1 MPTGKGPTTPA
12 ATPTPAPSGETAVP
26 APRAGKPR
34 APPGLPLGRAPGEPA
49 PPPSGPIEADLLDPD
64 GVPEPPFRLPSFR
77 AAALFLVMMVLVSA
91 VVYPG
96 AVTLVAQALFPVDP
110 AHVATMIGENISNP
124 ALFWLRPSMIDWQPY
139 TGAGGE
145 NPYGPVSGALRNTT
159 LHYIREYGL
168 LNTTVPLDL
177 VSPSYSGLDP
187 DLYPD
192 AVLIQIPRVAHFS
205 NVSSST
211 LWSLVNAS
219 LVQPQAGFI
228 GPDYV
233 NVVQLDQALLQQPQ
247 LAGAWV

>member
-1 MPTGKGPTTPA
+1 M
-12 ATPTPAPSGETAVP
+12 
-26 APRAGKPR
+26 
-34 APPGLPLGRAPGEPA
+34 
-49 PPPSGPIEADLLDPD
+49 
-64 GVPEPPFRLPSFR
+64 PEPPLRLPSLR
-77 AAALFLVMMVLVSA
+77 AAALFLVMMLLVSA

-96 AVTLVAQALFPVDP
+96 AVTLVAQALFPVSP

-124 ALFWLRPSMIDWQPY
+124 ALFWLRPSMIDWEPY

-145 NPYGPVSGALRNTT
+145 NPYGPVSGALLNTT

-205 NVSSST
+205 NVSSAT

-228 GPDYV
+228 GPSYV
-233 NVVQLDQALLQQPQ
+233 NVIELDQALLQQPQ
-247 LAGAWV
+247 LTGAWV